1 MTTNA
6 GASEFGADGLGFANK
21 SKEECSNNNQ
31 SGEFVKFF
39 TKELMGRLDL
49 VLKFNSLSVNSARK
63 IIDKT
68 INQIGL
74 KIKSAGANMVIEQD
88 VFDHLIDLC
97 GKKNV
102 DARHIEKTV
111 KDAIIPAVSRGFA
124 KAKGKTLTIYLN
136 KDKSLRCKSTAS

>member
-1 MTTNA
+1 M
-6 GASEFGADGLGFANK
+6 
-21 SKEECSNNNQ
+21 
-31 SGEFVKFF
+31 
-39 TKELMGRLDL
+39 
-49 VLKFNSLSVNSARK
+49 LKFNSLSVNSVRK

-97 GKKNV
+97 GKKNF

-111 KDAIIPAVSRGFA
+111 KDAIIPAVLSTYFLQN
-124 KAKGKTLTIYLN
+124 KTRNI
-136 KDKSLRCKSTAS
+136 